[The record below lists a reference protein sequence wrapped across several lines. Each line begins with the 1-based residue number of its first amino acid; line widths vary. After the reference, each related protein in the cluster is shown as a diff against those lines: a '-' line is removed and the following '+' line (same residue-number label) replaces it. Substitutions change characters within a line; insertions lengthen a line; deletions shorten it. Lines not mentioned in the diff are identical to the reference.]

1 MSFNILFTILAMLA
15 STGSQLEISGD
26 FLGAGRAYNQDGDAP
41 GQVRIICRYLEESL
55 YSGNSIHA
63 LELMMR
69 LEQIQLTEGCMD
81 FWYGRLAWSCGLA
94 KYSIEILDSLDAGPW
109 LQMRAKGMAQQY
121 RGDPDGAV
129 QDFETCLQIAGTTR
143 EKFYSALDLSF
154 ALVQC
159 GDFQKAE
166 SIAYWLSSN
175 FPGEGMPLI
184 SLALSLQGQ
193 GRFGEAMSVLQNV
206 YSSSAYSYISRDM
219 ARSLMDDLE

>member
-1 MSFNILFTILAMLA
+1 MNFNVLFTILALLA

-26 FLGAGRAYNQDGDAP
+26 FLGAGRAYNQDGDAA
-41 GQVRIICRYLEESL
+41 GQVRVICRYLEESL

-69 LEQIQLTEGCMD
+69 LEQVQLSNGCMD
-81 FWYGRLAWSCGLA
+81 FWYGRLAWSCGLPE
-94 KYSIEILDSLDAGPW
+94 YSIELLDSLDAGPW
-109 LQMRAKGMAQQY
+109 LKMRARGLAQQY

-129 QDFETCLQIAGTTR
+129 EDFRASLQLAETAR

-154 ALVQC
+154 ALIQL
-159 GDFQKAE
+159 GDFQTAG
-166 SIAYWLSSN
+166 SIASWLSGK

-206 YSSSAYSYISRDM
+206 YASSAYSYISRDM
-219 ARSLMDDLE
+219 ARSLMNDLE